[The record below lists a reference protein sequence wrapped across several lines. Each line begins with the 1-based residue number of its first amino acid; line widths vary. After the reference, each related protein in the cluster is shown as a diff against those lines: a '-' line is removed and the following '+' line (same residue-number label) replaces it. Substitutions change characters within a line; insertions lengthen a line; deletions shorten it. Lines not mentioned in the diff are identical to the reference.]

1 VLEVANV
8 PQQQDASTIG
18 DAYWSNSKPILD
30 AIANAHHYLVN
41 PWLEAMTVQK
51 LIDGF
56 PTTPDAAPTR
66 DKDIHVC
73 PNT

>member
-1 VLEVANV
+1 M
-8 PQQQDASTIG
+8 
-18 DAYWSNSKPILD
+18 D